1 MKLWQNPPAAAAP
14 PDPLTE
20 RIEQFTAGAAPILA
34 LELLPWDGLASKA
47 HARMLAKVGLLSQ
60 EEAAALIAGLD
71 GILALH
77 RRGEFTISR
86 ADEDGH
92 TAIENHLVQR
102 CGEAGLKIH
111 TGRSR
116 NDQVLTALRLYSK
129 ERTSACTAALQG
141 IIAALEALIAAQGA
155 VLLPGYTH
163 TRKAMPSSV
172 GMWAGACRDAFAEDL
187 DLLGHAAGLID
198 QNPLGTGAGYGVPLP
213 LDREMTT
220 AELGFARVLY
230 NPIHA
235 QNSRGKYEGILLHAL
250 AVALADINRMASDLI
265 LFTMPGFD
273 YFTLPEVF
281 MTGSSIMP
289 QKKNP
294 DVLELL
300 RARYHEVAACEA
312 QLRAATVNLISGYH
326 RDLQSTK
333 EALMR
338 GLGTALETLEMAALV
353 VQNLRVNEEACR
365 SAMTDELYATADAYE
380 LVQQGVPFREAYR
393 IIAARFR
400 QEQKND

>member
-20 RIEQFTAGAAPILA
+20 RIEQFTAGADPILD

-129 ERTSACTAALQG
+129 ERASACTAALQG